1 MGFFFADDSLAWFSE
16 NETATAGGLSVN
28 ATISPNLIIGKSV
41 DEITG
46 SDLSFSVDFNGMAR
60 KDMVAV
66 TRDEDVANTMLK
78 YLVNHDAVDNVTG
91 NAKDGY
97 VVTNTYIFEIPE
109 EPVPETSD
117 RTLYGA
123 IATAVAT
130 IALGVAV
137 LLKRRSLLE
146 DAE

>member
-1 MGFFFADDSLAWFSE
+1 SCVLSEATGWTYTIANLDKYANGAEIAYTITEEPVEHYDS
-16 NETATAGGLSVN
+16 V
-28 ATISPNLIIGKSV
+28 I
-41 DEITG
+41 
-46 SDLSFSVDFNGMAR
+46 
-60 KDMVAV
+60 
-66 TRDEDVANTMLK
+66 
-78 YLVNHDAVDNVTG
+78 TG